1 VNHGDVTEAAA
12 DVGGFGD
19 TVVGVREHI
28 PLPCSS
34 VLPLAAV

>member
-1 VNHGDVTEAAA
+1 MHRDVTEAAV
-12 DVGGFGD
+12 DDGGFGD
-19 TVVGVREHI
+19 TVVGVRDHI